1 MPIMSSDASFAANLR
16 GSRGLLTIEAET
28 AVPPLSTTRFDE
40 LKATNQLPS
49 PSGVALAILRL
60 VENEKSTIQEIT
72 QVLMSD
78 PALCGR
84 LLKIANSSFSGRA
97 RPASSV
103 KDAYSQ
109 LGGRLVR
116 NVALSFS
123 LLSQYERGTCKA
135 FDYPAFWSHSLAMGV
150 SAQAGA
156 HHTGGIV
163 SSEAFTCGLLAQVG
177 TLAFVTIYPDAY
189 AEIIELVRTES
200 NLPQRAA
207 KIRAA
212 ERERFATDHVELG
225 AAMLRDWGL
234 PETFIVA
241 IERMDSPKLP
251 AMPNAERVQTLIRL
265 LRMASRM
272 ADVCLATEAERS
284 HRMFDLLAV
293 AQETKIET
301 KVLLALCDRVVAEWR
316 DWGKILQVETK
327 ALPPFE
333 ELAESAKAAAKAA
346 EKVQLADST
355 ANSAVSASAA
365 ARLSIVVVDD
375 EPAALQTLTK
385 YLASA
390 GHTVYPAKSGQE
402 ALGLVVERN
411 PQLVITDWQMP
422 GMDGIALTKALRQT
436 KMGRQLYIIM
446 LGGSAD
452 EDAQIRAFEAG
463 ADDYIV
469 KSTRPKLVDVRLG
482 ACARVVSLQEE
493 MRRDKEDLHRYMK
506 DLGVANR
513 KLQNAALTD
522 PLTGLYN
529 RRFCL
534 ERLEQEW
541 AESVQTGKSL
551 ACLLID
557 IDHFKRVND
566 TYGHDVGDH
575 VLVSTAGVLQAKL
588 RSSDVA
594 CRLGGEEFLVIGSS
608 MDRET
613 ALACAERLRADVEA
627 QTIRIANAHLRVTLS
642 IGVSL
647 RRPTMA
653 ASAELIKSAD
663 EAVYLAK
670 ANGRNQVR
678 IGTLA
683 C

>member
-1 MPIMSSDASFAANLR
+1 MKTES
-16 GSRGLLTIEAET
+16 

-123 LLSQYERGTCKA
+123 LLSQYERGACKA

-189 AEIIELVRTES
+189 AEILELVREES
-200 NLPQRAA
+200 NLQQRAA

-241 IERMDSPKLP
+241 IEHMDSPKLP
-251 AMPNAERVQTLIRL
+251 AMPNAERVQTLVRL

-284 HRMFDLLAV
+284 YRMFDLLAV
-293 AQETKIET
+293 AQETKIDT

-316 DWGKILQVETK
+316 DWGKILQVETRV
-327 ALPPFE
+327 LPPFE
-333 ELAESAKAAAKAA
+333 ELAESARSADTEKLAASEASVAA
-346 EKVQLADST
+346 V
-355 ANSAVSASAA
+355 
-365 ARLSIVVVDD
+365 RLSIVVVDD
-375 EPAALQTLTK
+375 EPAALQKLTK

-422 GMDGIALTKALRQT
+422 GMDGLALTKALRQT

-493 MRRDKEDLHRYMK
+493 ICRDKEELHRYMK

-588 RSSDVA
+588 RASDVA

-627 QTIRIANAHLRVTLS
+627 QTIKIANMNLRVTLS

-678 IGTLA
+678 IGALA

>member
-1 MPIMSSDASFAANLR
+1 
-16 GSRGLLTIEAET
+16 
-28 AVPPLSTTRFDE
+28 VPPLSTTRFDE

-123 LLSQYERGTCKA
+123 LLSQYERGVCKA
-135 FDYPAFWSHSLAMGV
+135 FDYAGFWSHSLAMGV
-150 SAQAGA
+150 AAQAGA

-189 AEIIELVRTES
+189 GEILEAVRNET
-200 NLPQRAA
+200 NVQQRAD
-207 KIRAA
+207 KLRAA

-241 IERMDSPKLP
+241 IEHMDSPKLP
-251 AMPNAERVQTLIRL
+251 TIPNAERVQTLIRL

-272 ADVCLATEAERS
+272 ADVCLASDVDRS
-284 HRMFDLLAV
+284 YRMFDLLAV
-293 AQETKIET
+293 AQETKIDT
-301 KVLLALCDRVVAEWR
+301 KILLALCDRVVTEWR

-327 ALPPFE
+327 ALPPFS
-333 ELAESAKAAAKAA
+333 ELAESAKAAKQKEELVDSGVGAA
-346 EKVQLADST
+346 P
-355 ANSAVSASAA
+355 
-365 ARLSIVVVDD
+365 RLSIVVVDD
-375 EPAALQTLTK
+375 EAAPLQTLTK
-385 YLASA
+385 YLTGA
-390 GHTVYPAKSGQE
+390 GHAVYPAKSGQE
-402 ALGLVVERN
+402 ALQVVVERN

-422 GMDGIALTKALRQT
+422 GMDGIALTRALRQT

-446 LGGSAD
+446 RGGNAD
-452 EDAQIRAFEAG
+452 EESQIRAFEAG
-463 ADDYIV
+463 ADDYML
-469 KSTRPKLVDVRLG
+469 KSSRPLLVDARLRG
-482 ACARVVSLQEE
+482 CARVVQLQEE
-493 MRRDKEDLHRYMK
+493 TRRDKEELRKYMK
-506 DLGVANR
+506 DLGIANR
-513 KLQNAALTD
+513 MLQTAALTD

-588 RSSDVA
+588 RGSDVA
-594 CRLGGEEFLVIGSS
+594 CRLGGEEFLVIGSN
-608 MDRET
+608 MDREN

-627 QTIRIANAHLRVTLS
+627 QTIKIANAQLRVTLS

-647 RRPTMA
+647 RKPSMA

-663 EAVYLAK
+663 EAVYVAK

-678 IGTLA
+678 LGA
-683 C
+683 VPC

>member
-1 MPIMSSDASFAANLR
+1 MPICPVGRFVRGQSSPRS
-16 GSRGLLTIEAET
+16 AET
-28 AVPPLSTTRFDE
+28 PFHRTGSAVPPLSTTRFDE

-60 VENEKSTIQEIT
+60 VESEKSTIQEIT

-109 LGGRLVR
+109 LGGRMVR

-123 LLSQYERGTCKA
+123 LLSQYERGACQK
-135 FDYPAFWSHSLAMGV
+135 FDYAAFWSHSLAMGV
-150 SAQAGA
+150 AAQAGA

-177 TLAFVTIYPDAY
+177 RLAFVTIYPDSY
-189 AEIIELVRTES
+189 GEILEAVSSETSVQERTVK
-200 NLPQRAA
+200 L
-207 KIRAA
+207 RAA
-212 ERERFATDHVELG
+212 ERERFATDHVELT

-241 IERMDSPKLP
+241 IEHMDGSKLP
-251 AMPNAERVQTLIRL
+251 TMPNAERVQTLIRL

-272 ADVCLATEAERS
+272 ADVCLASDADRS
-284 HRMFDLLAV
+284 YRMFDLLAV

-327 ALPPFE
+327 ALPPFA
-333 ELAESAKAAAKAA
+333 ELAESAKAAEKARAKI
-346 EKVQLADST
+346 EDIGEEV
-355 ANSAVSASAA
+355 A

-375 EPAALQTLTK
+375 DAALLQTLTK
-385 YLASA
+385 YLSDA
-390 GHTVYPAKSGQE
+390 GHTVYPAKNGQE
-402 ALGLVVERN
+402 ALRLVVERN
-411 PQLVITDWQMP
+411 PQLVLTDWQMP

-463 ADDYIV
+463 ADDYMV
-469 KSTRPKLVDVRLG
+469 KSTRQTLIDARLR
-482 ACARVVSLQEE
+482 ACTRVVQLQEE
-493 MRRDKEDLHRYMK
+493 IRRDKEDVRRYMK

-513 KLQNAALTD
+513 KLQAAALTD

-534 ERLEQEW
+534 ERLDQEW

-575 VLVSTAGVLQAKL
+575 VLVSTAGVLQSKL
-588 RSSDVA
+588 RASDVA
-594 CRLGGEEFLVIGSS
+594 CRIGGEEFLVIGSS

-627 QTIRIANAHLRVTLS
+627 QTIKIAGTQLRVTLS

-647 RRPTMA
+647 RKSSMA
-653 ASAELIKSAD
+653 ASAELIKNAD
-663 EAVYLAK
+663 EAVYVAK

-678 IGTLA
+678 MGALA

>member
-1 MPIMSSDASFAANLR
+1 
-16 GSRGLLTIEAET
+16 
-28 AVPPLSTTRFDE
+28 

-109 LGGRLVR
+109 LGGRMVR

-123 LLSQYERGTCKA
+123 LLSQYERGACQE

-150 SAQAGA
+150 AAQAAA

-163 SSEAFTCGLLAQVG
+163 SSEAFTCGLLSQVG
-177 TLAFVTIYPDAY
+177 RLAFVTIYPDGY
-189 AEIIELVRTES
+189 GEILKAIREEADLENRLVKLRATERKS
-200 NLPQRAA
+200 
-207 KIRAA
+207 
-212 ERERFATDHVELG
+212 FATDHIELG

-241 IERMDSPKLP
+241 IEHMDNSKLP
-251 AMPNAERVQTLIRL
+251 TMPNADRVQTLVQL
-265 LRMASRM
+265 LRTASRM
-272 ADVCLATEAERS
+272 ADVCLASDADRP

-293 AQETKIET
+293 AKETKIET
-301 KVLLALCDRVVAEWR
+301 KVLLAICDRVVAEWR

-327 ALPPFE
+327 ALPPFA
-333 ELAESAKAAAKAA
+333 ELAEKARAAEKAA
-346 EKVQLADST
+346 EKASLGGPGDEAAPQLD
-355 ANSAVSASAA
+355 
-365 ARLSIVVVDD
+365 IVAVDD
-375 EPAALQTLTK
+375 DAAALQTLTR
-385 YLASA
+385 YLAAA
-390 GHTVYPAKSGQE
+390 GHTVYPAKNGQE
-402 ALGLVVERN
+402 ALRLVVERN
-411 PQLVITDWQMP
+411 PQLVLTDWQMP
-422 GMDGIALTKALRQT
+422 GMDGLALTKALRQT
-436 KMGRQLYIIM
+436 KMGRQLYIIL
-446 LGGSAD
+446 LGGSSD

-463 ADDYIV
+463 ADDYLV
-469 KSTRPKLVDVRLG
+469 KSTRQTLIDARLR
-482 ACARVVSLQEE
+482 ACTRVVQLQDEI
-493 MRRDKEDLHRYMK
+493 RRDKEDVRRYMK

-513 KLQNAALTD
+513 KLQTAALTD

-541 AESVQTGKSL
+541 VQSVQTGNAL

-566 TYGHDVGDH
+566 TFGHDVGDH

-588 RSSDVA
+588 RASDVA
-594 CRLGGEEFLVIGSS
+594 CRIGGEEFLVIGSP

-627 QTIRIANAHLRVTLS
+627 QTIKIAGSQLRITLS

-647 RRPTMA
+647 RKPTMA
-653 ASAELIKSAD
+653 ASAELIKTAD
-663 EAVYLAK
+663 EAVYAAK

-678 IGTLA
+678 IGALA